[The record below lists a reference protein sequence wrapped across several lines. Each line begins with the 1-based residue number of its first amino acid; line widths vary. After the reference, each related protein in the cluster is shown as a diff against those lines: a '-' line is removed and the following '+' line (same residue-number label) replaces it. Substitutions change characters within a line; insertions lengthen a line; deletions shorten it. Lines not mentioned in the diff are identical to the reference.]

1 MSTTSHSKR
10 LETLH
15 ARAVSEA
22 SDIVRQPDW
31 VVLDFE
37 TTAAEPSQARI
48 VQIGMV
54 DQDNAPMGVTLVN
67 PGVLIPKGATAVNG
81 ITDEMVADAPPLA
94 ECIPVLEH
102 LLTGQ
107 HVIAYN
113 AEYERKVLAYEL
125 RRVLGSVPEWFGSI
139 QWHCAMLLYADY
151 AGDWNDYFGN
161 CRWWKLTEAC
171 ANEGIAVEK
180 AHSALGDVLAT
191 RALLVKMAEELS

>member
-1 MSTTSHSKR
+1 MENKK

-15 ARAVSEA
+15 NRAVCDA
-22 SDIVRQPDW
+22 ADIVSQSTW

-37 TTAAEPSQARI
+37 TTAKEPYQARI
-48 VQIGMV
+48 VQVG
-54 DQDNAPMGVTLVN
+54 AVTPGGTILNELVN
-67 PGVLIPKGATAVNG
+67 PGIPIPKGATAVNG
-81 ITDEMVADAPPLA
+81 ITDEMVADAPPLD

-113 AEYERKVLAYEL
+113 AEYERKVLSYEL

-171 ANEGIAVEK
+171 ANEGITVEK

-191 RALLVKMAEELS
+191 RALLVKMAEDNPEEKC